1 MNTCLTVFDPKTCNT
16 FFDSLGDAL
25 NHYKGD
31 PAMKTT
37 PHAMAG
43 YLIGI
48 STALIIGKT
57 GLLKIQRKDLRLF
70 CVFALCSSISG
81 VQGGVGVNYID
92 QFFINSLETTMLLF
106 IKHICTFNLPV
117 ALVFL
122 PLSGSFIT
130 WLSYEYLTLLGT
142 DQALAV
148 SLIFL
153 VAALNI

>member
-16 FFDSLGDAL
+16 FFDSLGDAF

-31 PAMKTT
+31 PDMRTM

-117 ALVFL
+117 AIVFL

-130 WLSYEYLTLLGT
+130 WLSYECLTLLGT

-153 VAALNI
+153 VTALTI